1 MTTKI
6 YNYLAIMPRLV
17 KNIGESYNFPLGI
30 AYISSTLKKA
40 GFRVYTLNL
49 NHIEVEIE
57 SIIQNVIIK

>member
-30 AYISSTLKKA
+30 AYISSTLKKS
-40 GFRVYTLNL
+40 R
-49 NHIEVEIE
+49 I
-57 SIIQNVIIK
+57 